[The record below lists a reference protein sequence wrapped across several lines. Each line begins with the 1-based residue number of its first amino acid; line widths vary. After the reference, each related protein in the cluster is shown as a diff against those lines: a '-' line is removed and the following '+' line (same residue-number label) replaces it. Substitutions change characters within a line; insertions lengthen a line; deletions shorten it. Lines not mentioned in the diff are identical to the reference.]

1 MAERRGRQR
10 DLTKASAS
18 ASAATGGG
26 RRPGGQGDPV
36 SAVEADADVVELSD
50 SEREEVESDF
60 LNQTRWWPL
69 GDGLARLSDF
79 PMDFTPQLLDLLVAD
94 ACELRAA
101 SVRAE
106 LGRVQEAVAAK
117 NPTGQRVAAARA
129 YEILRWASCEQW
141 VRQTPLARAVL
152 AAR

>member
-10 DLTKASAS
+10 DLTRAS

-26 RRPGGQGDPV
+26 RRAGGPGGPV
-36 SAVEADADVVELSD
+36 SAGEADTDAVELSD
-50 SEREEVESDF
+50 AEREKVESDF

-79 PMDFTPQLLDLLVAD
+79 PADFTPQLLEMLVKD

-106 LGRVQEAVAAK
+106 LGRLQEAVAAK

-129 YEILRWASCEQW
+129 YDILRLASCEQW
-141 VRQTPLARAVL
+141 VRQTPLARAIR